1 MGRDVFHLFLDEA
14 FMISLGVLFIKI
26 KRAFLRINGQ
36 EFAEFEYQ
44 VKAKF
49 GDYRIRVIFEKQS
62 SIKLVE
68 SSSSSLPQEQS
79 PDPRQRRQAGG

>member
-1 MGRDVFHLFLDEA
+1 
-14 FMISLGVLFIKI
+14 MISLGLLFIKI

-44 VKAKF
+44 VRAKF

-68 SSSSSLPQEQS
+68 NSSSSSLPHEQS
-79 PDPRQRRQAGG
+79 PRPQQQQQAKG